1 MVVGVSWEYI
11 SVVTLLII
19 LVSCCFRKDCRVNGY
34 QVDLDDSV
42 LECWIRSPS
51 ERRTIAVGKDHN
63 G

>member
-19 LVSCCFRKDCRVNGY
+19 LVSGCFRKDCRVNGY

-42 LECWIRSPS
+42 LECWICSPS